1 MKFIILSAVL
11 AFAACTKTTI
21 SPAILVSSENIISEN
36 AYFYSHI
43 PVNIGLSKGVNTVQ
57 LDSFN
62 VSVPAYLVKFQFTTQ
77 NSGQLYN
84 KFLFYIDGTSVKA
97 TTSIDGNVITIAV
110 KGKYLIEQGTHSYI
124 LQAKILSGHKGT
136 HFSISLSSVNMYNA
150 QGITIP
156 ITGIPQLGNNF
167 TIN

>member
-11 AFAACTKTTI
+11 AFAACTKTT
-21 SPAILVSSENIISEN
+21 SPAISVSSENIISEN

-43 PVNIGLSKGVNTVQ
+43 PVNIGLSKGINTIQ

-62 VSVPAYLVKFQFTTQ
+62 LSVPAYLVKFQFTTQ

-84 KFLFYIDGTSVKA
+84 KFLFYIDGASVPA
-97 TTSIDGNVITIAV
+97 TTSIDGNIITIAV
-110 KGKYLIEQGTHSYI
+110 KGRYLVAQGIHTYI
-124 LQAKILSGHKGT
+124 LHAKVLKGYSGLQ
-136 HFSISLSSVNMYNA
+136 FNISLSSVNIYNT

-156 ITGIPQLGNNF
+156 ITGIPQLGDNF

>member
-11 AFAACTKTTI
+11 AFAACTKTT
-21 SPAILVSSENIISEN
+21 SPAILVSSESVVSEN
-36 AYFYSHI
+36 AYFYSHTPI
-43 PVNIGLSKGVNTVQ
+43 NIGLSKGVNTIQ

-62 VSVPAYLVKFQFTTQ
+62 LSVPAYLVKFQFTTQ

-84 KFLFYIDGTSVKA
+84 KFLFYIDGASVPA
-97 TTSIDGNVITIAV
+97 TTSIDGNIITIAI
-110 KGKYLIEQGTHSYI
+110 KGRKLVEAGTHTYI
-124 LQAKILSGHKGT
+124 LQAKILSGYKGT
-136 HFSISLSSVNMYNA
+136 HFGISLSSVNIYNT